1 MVVMPHIQMVE
12 KNHLR
17 EIALLP
23 SRAAA
28 DVEFSCITPM
38 QLPEALRAAS
48 QRALRLAADPLNKLD
63 DNPYIGEEWR
73 IISIELKLLA
83 MKLENRFDALF
94 FSGSLRQTPA
104 FLPSRASGESTVVIA
119 YREPRAVSEPSRWWS
134 IKLEQAWPMVTR
146 GLTPLLKRSCGGMVS
161 GALRWCSE
169 QSSLSLPASTQ

>member
-73 IISIELKLLA
+73 INL
-83 MKLENRFDALF
+83 
-94 FSGSLRQTPA
+94 
-104 FLPSRASGESTVVIA
+104 
-119 YREPRAVSEPSRWWS
+119 Y
-134 IKLEQAWPMVTR
+134 
-146 GLTPLLKRSCGGMVS
+146 
-161 GALRWCSE
+161 
-169 QSSLSLPASTQ
+169 